1 MLRER
6 LLTAIAAVPPYRLVS
21 RKALHLI
28 MPRITVAEPHFHGA
42 PGNALPGV
50 AGRPRR

>member
-28 MPRITVAEPHFHGA
+28 MPRITVAEPHFQGMSCGALRCAGHG
-42 PGNALPGV
+42 G
-50 AGRPRR
+50 